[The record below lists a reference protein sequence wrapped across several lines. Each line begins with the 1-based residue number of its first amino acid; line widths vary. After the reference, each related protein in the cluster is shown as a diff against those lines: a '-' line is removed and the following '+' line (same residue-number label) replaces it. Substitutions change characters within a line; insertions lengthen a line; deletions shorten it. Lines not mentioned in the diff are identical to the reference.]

1 MKKKTYIHF
10 YYVFTFTHYMLQ
22 HNKNS
27 NKSNTIK
34 KLLNKPPTSKNCQ
47 TPSLICMNSGGASS
61 QHATTTGG
69 AWVQAP
75 PQDSPKN
82 KGSGTVCSPL
92 PFCTGGDLQNKKN
105 ASKVLVPSPFFF
117 QICFS
122 LFLSQICRSLVFFM
136 GFVFFSSASG
146 IAVSKEEAWDPVA
159 GLQAVL

>member
-1 MKKKTYIHF
+1 
-10 YYVFTFTHYMLQ
+10 MLQ

-34 KLLNKPPTSKNCQ
+34 KLLNKPPKSKNCQ

-105 ASKVLVPSPFFF
+105 ASKVLVPSPFF
-117 QICFS
+117 S
-122 LFLSQICRSLVFFM
+122 DLFLPIPFSDLQIFSFFYGFRLLLLCFGYSCQQGGGVGSGCGSTGGAAASQ
-136 GFVFFSSASG
+136 
-146 IAVSKEEAWDPVA
+146 
-159 GLQAVL
+159 LQ